1 MAPRT
6 ISRSAARRAV
16 VLVSVIAVLAG
27 CGSSSGGSNV
37 ALVAYSTPQSAY
49 AALIPAF
56 QATADGKGVA
66 FTQSYGAS
74 GDQSRNVLAGQPAN
88 VVNFSLEPDVTKLVQ
103 AGLVSSAWNAGP
115 THGFV
120 TNSVVV
126 FIVRK
131 GNPKHITTWDDLVK
145 PGVKVITPNPLSS
158 GSARW
163 NIMAAY
169 GAQLH
174 EGKTPAQAVAYLT
187 ALLKNT
193 VAQPTSA
200 RDALQTFLSGA
211 GDVLLDY
218 ESEAIPDEKKGDP
231 IAYVIP
237 SDTLLIQNPIAIV
250 TRGGANAHAQAFV
263 ELPAQHRRPADL
275 GAEGLPARHP
285 IACQPAEVP
294 DAARTVHDR
303 VARRLAV
310 GDQAVLP
317 HSERDRRQDRAGI
330 GGLHWLATA
339 SSSARPAPRAGP
351 GAGAAGAGRRS
362 PACSGAAR
370 SSAYLSI
377 VVLLPIAALAAHALD
392 GGLSGLWQAITA
404 PEGVAALEFT
414 LVVSAIVVVINVVF
428 GTLIAWV
435 LVRDDFPGR
444 RAVNALIDLPFA
456 LPTIV
461 VSVVLLAL
469 YGHGSPIGIDIALTR
484 AAVAVALLFVTLP
497 FVVRSV
503 QPVLHRARSLDG
515 GGGRL
520 ARRLAGDDHPARRAP
535 GARAGDHLRCG
546 AQLRAGGRRVRLGAP
561 VRGAAGVQD
570 RDLLGL
576 HLQPVRERQPERG
589 RGGVDAAAPDLADRA
604 RGVRTC

>member
-187 ALLKNT
+187 ALLRNT

-263 ELPAQHRRPADL
+263 DFLLSTAGQQIWAQKGYRPVIPSLVNPQKFPTPPGLFTIASL
-275 GAEGLPARHP
+275 GGWPSVTKQFFLTP
-285 IACQPAEVP
+285 
-294 DAARTVHDR
+294 
-303 VARRLAV
+303 
-310 GDQAVLP
+310 
-317 HSERDRRQDRAGI
+317 
-330 GGLHWLATA
+330 
-339 SSSARPAPRAGP
+339 
-351 GAGAAGAGRRS
+351 
-362 PACSGAAR
+362 SG
-370 SSAYLSI
+370 I
-377 VVLLPIAALAAHALD
+377 VVKIEQ
-392 GGLSGLWQAITA
+392 GL
-404 PEGVAALEFT
+404 GVST
-414 LVVSAIVVVINVVF
+414 
-428 GTLIAWV
+428 G
-435 LVRDDFPGR
+435 
-444 RAVNALIDLPFA
+444 
-456 LPTIV
+456 
-461 VSVVLLAL
+461 
-469 YGHGSPIGIDIALTR
+469 
-484 AAVAVALLFVTLP
+484 
-497 FVVRSV
+497 
-503 QPVLHRARSLDG
+503 
-515 GGGRL
+515 
-520 ARRLAGDDHPARRAP
+520 
-535 GARAGDHLRCG
+535 
-546 AQLRAGGRRVRLGAP
+546 
-561 VRGAAGVQD
+561 
-570 RDLLGL
+570 
-576 HLQPVRERQPERG
+576 
-589 RGGVDAAAPDLADRA
+589 
-604 RGVRTC
+604 